1 MARNGRANHAGRWTS
16 RRSLSVPRMV
26 LEFPNSRNQDP
37 QASTSQ
43 TWDRFPA
50 RWVWSARGHGTIH
63 RFGRQGGRRESLP
76 RGLVVVRSLAGRA
89 ARAIGLALGCN
100 GSTRLHN
107 GACKSAGPR
116 SSGER
121 PSYCLGRKWT
131 RLPRLVANEFF
142 RGRLSDPAFQTSEAN
157 LIEFIKARGRALD
170 REQVSNGS
178 LTHPP
183 ATSGPGN
190 KAATSGLPIG
200 SHKSLCAPDHSRKRA
215 RPIGLV
221 KTPGRRNWSPSCP

>member
-26 LEFPNSRNQDP
+26 LE
-37 QASTSQ
+37 
-43 TWDRFPA
+43 
-50 RWVWSARGHGTIH
+50 ARGHGTIH

-178 LTHPP
+178 THPP
-183 ATSGPGN
+183 AISIPGN
-190 KAATSGLPIG
+190 KAAIGDLPIA
-200 SHKSLCAPDHSRKRA
+200 SA
-215 RPIGLV
+215 
-221 KTPGRRNWSPSCP
+221 

>member
-1 MARNGRANHAGRWTS
+1 
-16 RRSLSVPRMV
+16 V
-26 LEFPNSRNQDP
+26 
-37 QASTSQ
+37 
-43 TWDRFPA
+43 
-50 RWVWSARGHGTIH
+50 
-63 RFGRQGGRRESLP
+63 ESLT
-76 RGLVVVRSLAGRA
+76 RKLVVVRSLAGRA

-170 REQVSNGS
+170 REQVSNDLEIRQS
-178 LTHPP
+178 P
-183 ATSGPGN
+183 AASVL
-190 KAATSGLPIG
+190 ARIRACVYPIG
-200 SHKSLCAPDHSRKRA
+200 SHKSLCVPDHTRKRA
-215 RPIGLV
+215 RATRP
-221 KTPGRRNWSPSCP
+221 PWRRHAGAVEADDCPCDLEQRPTASLSQRRLGAGSKARV

>member
-1 MARNGRANHAGRWTS
+1 MDEPEIIERSANGLGIPELTQS
-16 RRSLSVPRMV
+16 RPSSEHEPNLGS
-26 LEFPNSRNQDP
+26 FP
-37 QASTSQ
+37 
-43 TWDRFPA
+43 
-50 RWVWSARGHGTIH
+50 G
-63 RFGRQGGRRESLP
+63 EM
-76 RGLVVVRSLAGRA
+76 GLVGKGAWNDPSFWSGVTVPPGCTTARVRALDREAAASGRPIA
-89 ARAIGLALGCN
+89 SGGN
-100 GSTRLHN
+100 GHAYRV
-107 GACKSAGPR
+107 
-116 SSGER
+116 
-121 PSYCLGRKWT
+121 
-131 RLPRLVANEFF
+131 LVANEFF

>member
-1 MARNGRANHAGRWTS
+1 MQLFCNRAKGAWN
-16 RRSLSVPRMV
+16 
-26 LEFPNSRNQDP
+26 DP
-37 QASTSQ
+37 S
-43 TWDRFPA
+43 F
-50 RWVWSARGHGTIH
+50 WSARGKAGVP
-63 RFGRQGGRRESLP
+63 P

-142 RGRLSDPAFQTSEAN
+142 RGRLSDAAFQTSEAN

-170 REQVSNGS
+170 REQVSNDLEIRQS
-178 LTHPP
+178 P
-183 ATSGPGN
+183 ATFLSPRPKPVERGR
-190 KAATSGLPIG
+190 SR
-200 SHKSLCAPDHSRKRA
+200 LCNFLTLMCQSIP
-215 RPIGLV
+215 
-221 KTPGRRNWSPSCP
+221 

>member
-1 MARNGRANHAGRWTS
+1 MEC
-16 RRSLSVPRMV
+16 V
-26 LEFPNSRNQDP
+26 
-37 QASTSQ
+37 
-43 TWDRFPA
+43 
-50 RWVWSARGHGTIH
+50 ARGI
-63 RFGRQGGRRESLP
+63 
-76 RGLVVVRSLAGRA
+76 VAVRSLAGRG

-157 LIEFIKARGRALD
+157 LIEIIKARGRALD

>member
-26 LEFPNSRNQDP
+26 LEFPNSRNQD
-37 QASTSQ
+37 
-43 TWDRFPA
+43 
-50 RWVWSARGHGTIH
+50 RWWSARGHGTIH

-178 LTHPP
+178 LTHP
-183 ATSGPGN
+183 AAISIPGN
-190 KAATSGLPIG
+190 KQSPAASVLTGKGPEKGAVAGVVGIEVGVVSGVFNLESSG
-200 SHKSLCAPDHSRKRA
+200 VEASDW
-215 RPIGLV
+215 RP
-221 KTPGRRNWSPSCP
+221 RHDERYHEA